1 MYQAKFEPDLSRPWD
16 RLQMRSTSTNV
27 RVNKQ
32 EMYGAADVKAY
43 ATMLEEVERSKPEPE
58 PEPKYIY
65 TVLTE
70 APQDWSTSYVTYYQK
85 KAGSENEYELIPAGT
100 GAPVFEQNKYYSRSE
115 A

>member
-1 MYQAKFEPDLSRPWD
+1 MYKAMFETDLTRPFD
-16 RLQMRSTSTNV
+16 SL
-27 RVNKQ
+27 
-32 EMYGAADVKAY
+32 
-43 ATMLEEVERSKPEPE
+43 TMLQGRPGTKTELHGVGRLNQEKVMYEEIERSRPEPE
-58 PEPKYIY
+58 PEYIY

-85 KAGSENEYELIPAGT
+85 KAGSEDEYELIPAGT